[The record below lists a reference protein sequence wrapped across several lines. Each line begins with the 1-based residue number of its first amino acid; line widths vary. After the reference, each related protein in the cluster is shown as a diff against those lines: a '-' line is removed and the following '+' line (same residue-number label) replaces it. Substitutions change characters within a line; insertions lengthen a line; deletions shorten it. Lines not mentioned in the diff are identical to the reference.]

1 MTLQIAKN
9 NSKDQWDSPITLAP
23 FGRAGGKSVCKT
35 MKIAV
40 NDHIGFLGI
49 TGSSRSGITKITI
62 TTVLG

>member
-9 NSKDQWDSPITLAP
+9 NGKNEWDSPITLAP
-23 FGRAGGKSVCKT
+23 FGRVSGKSVCKT

-40 NDHIGFLGI
+40 HDHIGFLGI
-49 TGSSRSGITKITI
+49 TGSSRSGITRITI